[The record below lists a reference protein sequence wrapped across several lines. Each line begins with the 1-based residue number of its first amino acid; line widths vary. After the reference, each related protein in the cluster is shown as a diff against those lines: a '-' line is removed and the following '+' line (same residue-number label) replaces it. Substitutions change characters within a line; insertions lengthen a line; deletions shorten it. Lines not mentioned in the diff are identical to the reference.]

1 MKSIFNPEFIII
13 YFIMERRRAANYI
26 IERLKYII
34 FEDAINE
41 NIKNEVIKLYNSSR
55 LTDWQSLKYVFNCKE
70 HKERI
75 MNIWT
80 GLEKLDI
87 SSDRIIK
94 LALLKTMLNTKLN
107 QEKDMKKLLLETFEL
122 NESGRVD
129 DDFLHQ
135 VIHESLKIIS
145 DIEKI
150 KNNIN
155 QLESIAIYKN
165 NLFIK
170 KIKNTKRRVIQR

>member
-1 MKSIFNPEFIII
+1 
-13 YFIMERRRAANYI
+13 
-26 IERLKYII
+26 
-34 FEDAINE
+34 
-41 NIKNEVIKLYNSSR
+41 
-55 LTDWQSLKYVFNCKE
+55 
-70 HKERI
+70 
-75 MNIWT
+75 
-80 GLEKLDI
+80 
-87 SSDRIIK
+87 
-94 LALLKTMLNTKLN
+94 
-107 QEKDMKKLLLETFEL
+107 MKKLLLETFEL